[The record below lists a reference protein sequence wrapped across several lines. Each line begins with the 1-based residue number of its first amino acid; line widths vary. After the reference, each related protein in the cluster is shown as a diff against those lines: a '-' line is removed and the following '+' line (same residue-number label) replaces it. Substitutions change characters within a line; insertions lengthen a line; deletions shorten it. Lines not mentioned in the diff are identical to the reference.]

1 MTLFLFNTLSQSIS
15 EFVPLEGNRVRMYT
29 CGPTVYNFVHIGNL
43 RTFIFQDILRR
54 YLIYKGFELTHV
66 MNITDVEDKIIAAA
80 ADQGMGIQ
88 SYTEKY
94 TNAFLEDMETLRIEK
109 PDEMPRATDHI
120 PEMVELINR
129 LADKGLTYQ
138 RDGSTYFR
146 IDRFPNYG
154 KLARLEP
161 NEVSSGMR
169 CDVDEYSKEDSRDFV
184 LWKAQKPGEF
194 HWDNGLG
201 PGRPGWHVECSAMS
215 MKYLGE
221 SFDIHCGGVDL
232 IFPHHENELAQS
244 EGATGRPFVKYWV
257 HSAHLIVDSEKM
269 SKSQGNFYT
278 LRDLLGMGFGAIAI
292 RYLLASVR
300 YRTQLNFT
308 FEGLAQ
314 ASQAVQRVNDFLQ
327 KVREI
332 PDRDFED
339 ESLGESLSV
348 AREGFEQ
355 GMDNDLNTS
364 KALAALFIFIREVNP
379 LLEKGDLG
387 SSNKWAILEFFSSV
401 NTVFA
406 TFQVEEDDID
416 DDQISVLITEREQA
430 RLNRDYR
437 RADEIRQQLG
447 EKGVVLEDT
456 KEGTRWKKPNY

>member
-1 MTLFLFNTLSQSIS
+1 
-15 EFVPLEGNRVRMYT
+15 MYT
-29 CGPTVYNFVHIGNL
+29 CGPTVYDFVHIGNL
-43 RTFIFQDILRR
+43 RTFVFQDILRR

-80 ADQGMGIQ
+80 ADQEMGIEA
-88 SYTEKY
+88 YTEKY
-94 TNAFLEDMETLRIEK
+94 TKAFLEDMETLHIEQ
-109 PDEMPRATDHI
+109 PDAMPRATDHI
-120 PEMVELINR
+120 PDMVELINR
-129 LADKGLTYQ
+129 LADRGLTYQ

-146 IDRFPNYG
+146 IDRFPDYG
-154 KLARLEP
+154 KLARLDP
-161 NEVSSGMR
+161 NEVSSGIR

-184 LWKAQKPGEF
+184 LWKARKPGEF
-194 HWDNGLG
+194 HWDNSLG

-221 SFDIHCGGVDL
+221 SFDIHCGGMDL

-257 HSAHLIVDSEKM
+257 HSAHLIVDGEKM
-269 SKSQGNFYT
+269 SKSRGNFYT
-278 LRDLLGMGFGAIAI
+278 LRDLLERGFGAVAI

-314 ASQAVQRVNDFLQ
+314 ASQSVQRVNDFLQ

-332 PDRDFED
+332 SDQNSED
-339 ESLGESLSV
+339 ESLGERLSV
-348 AREGFEQ
+348 AREGFEN

-364 KALAALFIFIREVNP
+364 KALAALFVFIREVNP

-387 SSNKWAILEFFSSV
+387 SSDKQAILEFFSSV

-406 TFQVEEDDID
+406 SFQVEEEGID
-416 DDQISVLITEREQA
+416 DDQISGLITEREQA
-430 RLNRDYR
+430 RLNEDYR
-437 RADEIRQQLG
+437 RADEIRQQL
-447 EKGVVLEDT
+447 EKAGIVLEDT
-456 KEGTRWKKPNY
+456 KAGTRWKKLNY

>member
-1 MTLFLFNTLSQSIS
+1 MALFLFNTLSQDIS
-15 EFVPLEGNRVRMYT
+15 EFVPLKKNKVRMYT
-29 CGPTVYNFVHIGNL
+29 CGPTVYDFVHIGNL
-43 RTFIFQDILRR
+43 RTFVFQDILRR

-80 ADQGMGIQ
+80 ADQEMGIQ

-94 TNAFLEDMETLRIEK
+94 TNAFLADMETLRIEQ
-109 PDEMPRATDHI
+109 PDAMPHATDHI
-120 PEMVELINR
+120 PDMVELINR
-129 LADKGLTYQ
+129 LTDRGFTYQ

-146 IDRFPNYG
+146 IDRFSDYG
-154 KLARLEP
+154 KLARLDP
-161 NEVSSGMR
+161 SEVSSGIS

-184 LWKAQKPGEF
+184 LWKARKPGEF
-194 HWDNGLG
+194 HWDNNLG

-244 EGATGRPFVKYWV
+244 EGATGKPFVKYWV
-257 HSAHLIVDSEKM
+257 HGAHLIVNGEKM
-269 SKSQGNFYT
+269 SKSRGNFYT
-278 LRDLLGMGFGAIAI
+278 LRDLLGRGFSAVAI

-308 FEGLAQ
+308 FDGLAQ

-332 PDRDFED
+332 PDHNSEGA
-339 ESLGESLSV
+339 SLEERLCV
-348 AREGFEQ
+348 AREGFEK

-364 KALAALFIFIREVNP
+364 KALAALFVFIREVNP
-379 LLEKGDLG
+379 LLEKGDVG
-387 SSNKWAILEFFSSV
+387 PSDKQAILEFFSSV
-401 NTVFA
+401 HTVFA
-406 TFQVEEDDID
+406 SFQGEEEGID
-416 DDQISVLITEREQA
+416 DDQISALITEREQA
-430 RLNRDYR
+430 RLNEDYQ
-437 RADEIRQQLG
+437 RADEIRKQL
-447 EKGVVLEDT
+447 EKADIVLEDT
-456 KEGTRWKKPNY
+456 KEGTRWKKLNY

>member
-1 MTLFLFNTLSQSIS
+1 
-15 EFVPLEGNRVRMYT
+15 MYT
-29 CGPTVYNFVHIGNL
+29 CGPTVYDFVHIGNL
-43 RTFIFQDILRR
+43 RTFVFQDILRR

-80 ADQGMGIQ
+80 ADQEMGIQ

-94 TNAFLEDMETLRIEK
+94 TNAFLADMETLRIEQ
-109 PDEMPRATDHI
+109 PDAMPHATDHI
-120 PEMVELINR
+120 PDMVELINR
-129 LADKGLTYQ
+129 LTDRGFTYQ

-146 IDRFPNYG
+146 IDRFSDYG
-154 KLARLEP
+154 KLARLDP
-161 NEVSSGMR
+161 SEVSSGIS

-184 LWKAQKPGEF
+184 LWKARKPGEF
-194 HWDNGLG
+194 HWDNNLG

-244 EGATGRPFVKYWV
+244 EGATGKPFVKYWV
-257 HSAHLIVDSEKM
+257 HGAHLIVNGEKM
-269 SKSQGNFYT
+269 SKSRGNFYT
-278 LRDLLGMGFGAIAI
+278 LRDLLGRGFSAVAI

-308 FEGLAQ
+308 FDGLAQ

-332 PDRDFED
+332 PDHNSEGA
-339 ESLGESLSV
+339 SLEERLCV
-348 AREGFEQ
+348 AREGFEK

-364 KALAALFIFIREVNP
+364 KALAALFVFIREVNP

-387 SSNKWAILEFFSSV
+387 PSDKQAILEFFSSV

-406 TFQVEEDDID
+406 SFQVEEEGID
-416 DDQISVLITEREQA
+416 DDQISALITEREQA
-430 RLNRDYR
+430 RLNEDYQ
-437 RADEIRQQLG
+437 RADEIRKQL
-447 EKGVVLEDT
+447 EKADIVLEDT
-456 KEGTRWKKPNY
+456 KEGTRWKKLNY

>member
-1 MTLFLFNTLSQSIS
+1 
-15 EFVPLEGNRVRMYT
+15 
-29 CGPTVYNFVHIGNL
+29 
-43 RTFIFQDILRR
+43 
-54 YLIYKGFELTHV
+54 
-66 MNITDVEDKIIAAA
+66 
-80 ADQGMGIQ
+80 
-88 SYTEKY
+88 
-94 TNAFLEDMETLRIEK
+94 METLRIEK

-364 KALAALFIFIREVNP
+364 KALAALFVFIREVNP